1 MNVITLS
8 AALMLLT
15 STPIS
20 ARQQSAGDDKTSTAV
35 HDMRLCPAQNG
46 HEHMNERG
54 AVGMGF
60 SQSSTTHHFLIQAN
74 GGAIRVTAK
83 DPHDEGS
90 RDSIRHHL
98 QHISEAFANSDFDIP
113 MFVHDTTPPGFP
125 EMKALREDI
134 SYTFEELPDGGQ
146 VVIRTANPQALAA
159 IHKFLKFQIEEHQT
173 GDAVVA
179 PAQK

>member
-1 MNVITLS
+1 MNLIALS
-8 AALMLLT
+8 TALTLLT
-15 STPIS
+15 LAPLS
-20 ARQQSAGDDKTSTAV
+20 ARQQSAGDDKTSNAV
-35 HDMRLCPAQNG
+35 HDMRLCPAQND

-60 SQSSTTHHFLIQAN
+60 SQSSTAHHFLIQAN

-83 DPHDEGS
+83 DPHDQAS

-98 QHISEAFANSDFDIP
+98 QHISQAFANSDFDIP
-113 MFVHDTTPPGFP
+113 MFVHDTTPPGVP
-125 EMKALREDI
+125 EMKTLRKEV

-146 VVIRTANPQALAA
+146 VVIRTANPRALAA

-173 GDAVVA
+173 GDTAVA
-179 PAQK
+179 PVNK